1 MIKPMKRRVL
11 YAEKYHRY
19 RNVVM
24 HDQLSAIVDD
34 MSAAYVDE
42 QGTVEL
48 PTLDG
53 QERQFVVVRIERI
66 IRKEA
71 PAAPHGA
78 DTQEKA

>member
-19 RNVVM
+19 QSVVTR
-24 HDQLSAIVDD
+24 DQLSGIVND
-34 MSAAYVDE
+34 MSAAYIDE

-66 IRKEA
+66 IKPESTRPDDGTA
-71 PAAPHGA
+71 
-78 DTQEKA
+78 